1 MSTNVTMSYGDYSFS
16 PRPLISFD
24 KQFIKTEAGSGL
36 GTLYS
41 IQLEGF
47 VLQTGNSFSVDT
59 TFTELYEL
67 RDALDADG
75 K

>member
-1 MSTNVTMSYGDYSFS
+1 MANTVVMSYGDYSFS

-24 KQFIKTEAGSGL
+24 KQFIKTDAGSGL

-47 VLQTGNSFSVDT
+47 ILQT
-59 TFTELYEL
+59 
-67 RDALDADG
+67 
-75 K
+75 